1 MSRRI
6 APGEGPTPPFT
17 LRLPAAM
24 AAEVAAVRADLEGR
38 FGIPVSRGDALRVL
52 VKEALA
58 ARMSAPSATST
69 STSRST
75 STSTGESTGKST
87 SKSTS
92 KSTKGPRALAG
103 PGDVA
108 ALAAALRGEVNVNLL
123 ARNTGLARSRLFALA
138 GRARRGEELG
148 DVEQRTVRLVL
159 EALAPARDE
168 GGTE

>member
-87 SKSTS
+87 SKST
-92 KSTKGPRALAG
+92 KGPRALAG